1 MIINNLEKKPS
12 SPETIDTELR
22 ERIKDNFIFEI
33 AEYLMKKEKIALREM
48 SKEFE
53 KEIFSQLQINIFLKK
68 NSENDDFNHNNL
80 DLMKI
85 LKFYQKMEKLRVE
98 SITLNEKN
106 VELLEAIMK
115 QNVNSLKILHLMNL
129 DYQNYDY
136 VERLFDV
143 INQLKCLTEIS
154 FGGIGNR
161 DRLILNIEKNNKELS
176 FKNNIKVLK
185 IDNLP
190 LTQIQFLLDYFPKY
204 SEITIENCSLD
215 EDISQLTQK
224 LTNKKLNKIHLPLNG
239 FSSNVALDNIKTI
252 LHSQDNLTEIS
263 LKGIW
268 FKSVY
273 SLYTEFQIFSNLEKL
288 DLSGS
293 KYFFSEFGLESTI
306 IFKHLTH
313 LRSLDLSD
321 CRMRTNNLESL
332 LKNINPKLSDSL
344 QELNLMK
351 NLLNFEC
358 FNVLIEN
365 LNKINNLK
373 TLNLGFNSQIGNKG
387 FNIFAENCDKF
398 KLNSIDLRGC
408 GIFVKLAQNSFNNIM
423 FKKKHEL
430 KRIEFYYN
438 TLKDSDY
445 EAFVKST
452 YSYLNSNVDV
462 ESLNLKIF
470 FKFKS
475 NLELQKKLEGE
486 LDFIYKRYNLVLR

>member
-12 SPETIDTELR
+12 SPEKIDTDLR
-22 ERIKDNFIFEI
+22 ERIRDNFIFEI
-33 AEYLMKKEKIALREM
+33 AEYLMKKEKIALREV

-68 NSENDDFNHNNL
+68 NSENNDFNHNNL

-85 LKFYQKMEKLRVE
+85 LKFYQKMEKLRIE

-129 DYQNYDY
+129 DYQDYDY
-136 VERLFDV
+136 VERLYSV

-224 LTNKKLNKIHLPLNG
+224 LTNKKLSKIHLPLNG
-239 FSSNVALDNIKTI
+239 FSSYVALDNIKTI
-252 LHSQDNLTEIS
+252 LHCQDNLTEIS

-268 FKSVY
+268 LNQFIPYIQNFRY
-273 SLYTEFQIFSNLEKL
+273 SEIW
-288 DLSGS
+288 
-293 KYFFSEFGLESTI
+293 
-306 IFKHLTH
+306 
-313 LRSLDLSD
+313 
-321 CRMRTNNLESL
+321 
-332 LKNINPKLSDSL
+332 
-344 QELNLMK
+344 K
-351 NLLNFEC
+351 NL
-358 FNVLIEN
+358 
-365 LNKINNLK
+365 
-373 TLNLGFNSQIGNKG
+373 T
-387 FNIFAENCDKF
+387 
-398 KLNSIDLRGC
+398 
-408 GIFVKLAQNSFNNIM
+408 
-423 FKKKHEL
+423 
-430 KRIEFYYN
+430 
-438 TLKDSDY
+438 
-445 EAFVKST
+445 
-452 YSYLNSNVDV
+452 
-462 ESLNLKIF
+462 
-470 FKFKS
+470 
-475 NLELQKKLEGE
+475 
-486 LDFIYKRYNLVLR
+486 